1 MSTITRYPI
10 LVAIDDSEYAEIV
23 LEHAL
28 DQAARHEA
36 PDLHVLRVIDQGE
49 PDLEHERTWLQR
61 AVVEA
66 LDGVGGAQE
75 DWRTRIHVRC
85 GRPAAEIVNLA
96 AEIDARLLV
105 IGRFGVHGRRSI
117 ADRVVES
124 APCPTLVV
132 GRAGREVDAAPQCP
146 ACVVARSESEGER
159 WFCAEHASPGRLRLS
174 TLVPAVTA
182 TRGSFY

>member
-1 MSTITRYPI
+1 MSTFGRYPI
-10 LVAIDDSEYAEIV
+10 LIAIDDSEYAEIV

-28 DQAARHEA
+28 DQAARHDA
-36 PDLHVLRVIDQGE
+36 PDLHVLRVIDTSE
-49 PDLEHERTWLQR
+49 PDLEHERRWLHR

-66 LDGVGGAQE
+66 LDGVGGGRE

-105 IGRFGVHGRRSI
+105 IGRFGMHGRRSV
-117 ADRVVES
+117 ADRVVET

-132 GRAGREVDAAPQCP
+132 GRVGREVDSEPQCP
-146 ACVVARSESEGER
+146 ACVAARAESEGER

-174 TLVPAVTA
+174 TLVPPITA
-182 TRGSFY
+182 ARGSFY